1 MSEKSARKP
10 AKPRGKPFP
19 KGQRDPRQGN
29 GPAKGAENAGRP
41 PDWWKAQMRE
51 LRDRFL
57 IAAQAAEVID
67 NPDHP
72 QWAKV
77 GTWVH
82 EQLEGKAKTSVDV
95 TSKGES
101 LSDLLTAIAQ
111 RTRESR

>member
-1 MSEKSARKP
+1 MSEKSSKSGRKSVKKLP
-10 AKPRGKPFP
+10 DGRVAPGR
-19 KGQRDPRQGN
+19 
-29 GPAKGAENAGRP
+29 GPAKGAPNAGRP

-57 IAAQAAEVID
+57 VAAQAAEVID

-77 GTWVH
+77 GTWAH
-82 EQLEGKAKTSVDV
+82 EQLEGRARTSVDV

-101 LSDLLTAIAQ
+101 LSDLLTALAQ
-111 RTRESR
+111 RSREPR